1 MNMLD
6 DSDGSKAFLYLTF
19 NAYTFYYLECIN
31 FTTSA
36 NIGNNVTLICL
47 LSIHFI
53 LLIVKIANCIIELD
67 TL

>member
-6 DSDGSKAFLYLTF
+6 DSDGSKAFLYLTL

-31 FTTSA
+31 FTISA

-53 LLIVKIANCIIELD
+53 
-67 TL
+67 